1 MKGARMIWLDAAI
14 LCLALAPSAFVA
26 FQSLDMPHLGAFH
39 DDGLYWVCG
48 KSLAQGSGYRIL
60 SLPEQPFQTKYP
72 PLYPLLLAGIWKLA
86 PEFPANLR
94 LATALA
100 WLALPVYLLLCR
112 KLFTDLGLG
121 AAHARVLVVL
131 LGLNSYVIFYSIS
144 LMSEVPFTCLL
155 LACFLVG
162 RRAGE
167 PGASR
172 WTALAAGALGAAA
185 YLMRNAALP
194 LLVAAPLYYAWR
206 KRYAQ
211 AAVFFGAMFPAVA
224 AWYLWVRAHQLD
236 TSDPLLLYYTDY
248 VRFHLASFRWADAPL
263 LVLKNLAGTLEG
275 TGSALMVFDAGALAR
290 VLGVAVLW
298 GCVRLGSG
306 NRGLARVSPADTP
319 ACPRFSVFSRVGRPH
334 FPYLFAAGYLLLLQG
349 WHLGLGY
356 RYVRLLLP
364 LLPLLLAGFS
374 EVFRR
379 AAVRARDWF
388 GSTEARRIAGACATA
403 TVLGLIAVLAA
414 ANMFAT
420 LWRAP
425 GYTARARESLA
436 GTLPAYRWIA
446 DNLPQNATFLAGHE
460 PVLYLYTGR
469 RGYRPVVPP
478 GLLYRYDW
486 PGIAAFYR
494 GVGELAR
501 RHGVSYVLLRAGGG
515 EAEVGDPIGIQRLI
529 TESPALEPVYRSA
542 WASVYRVKPGG

>member
-1 MKGARMIWLDAAI
+1 MKGARKTWLEALI
-14 LCLALAPSAFVA
+14 VCLALAPSAYVA

-39 DDGLYWVCG
+39 DDGIYWVCG

-94 LATALA
+94 LATALS

-121 AAHARVLVVL
+121 ETHARVLVVL

-144 LMSEVPFTCLL
+144 LMSELPFTCLL

-172 WTALAAGALGAAA
+172 WTAVAAGALGAAA

-224 AWYLWVRAHQLD
+224 AWHLWVRAHQLD

-248 VRFHLASFRWADAPL
+248 VRFHLASFRWADVPL
-263 LVLKNLAGTLEG
+263 LIVKNLAGTLEG
-275 TGSALMVFDAGALAR
+275 VGRALMVFDVGALAR

-298 GCVRLGSG
+298 GC
-306 NRGLARVSPADTP
+306 ARMAWSTLPCA
-319 ACPRFSVFSRVGRPH
+319 R
-334 FPYLFAAGYLLLLQG
+334 FPYLFAGGYLLLLQG
-349 WHLGLGY
+349 WNLGLGD

-374 EVFRR
+374 EEFRR
-379 AAVRARDWF
+379 AAVRAHDWF
-388 GSTEARRIAGACATA
+388 RSAELRRIAGACAVA

-420 LWRAP
+420 LWHAP

-436 GTLPAYRWIA
+436 GMRGAYRWIA
-446 DNLPQNATFLAGHE
+446 DSLPQDATFLTGRE

-469 RGYRPVVPP
+469 HGYRPVVPSR
-478 GLLYRYDW
+478 LLYRNDW
-486 PGIAAFYR
+486 QGLSAFYR
-494 GVGELAR
+494 GAGEFAR
-501 RHGVSYVLLRAGGG
+501 RHGVSHVLLSVGGR
-515 EAEVGDPIGIQRLI
+515 EAEVGDPFGVQRMI
-529 TESPALEPVYRSA
+529 AESPALELVYRSA
-542 WASVYRVKPGG
+542 WASVYRVKPGGTAKAHAP